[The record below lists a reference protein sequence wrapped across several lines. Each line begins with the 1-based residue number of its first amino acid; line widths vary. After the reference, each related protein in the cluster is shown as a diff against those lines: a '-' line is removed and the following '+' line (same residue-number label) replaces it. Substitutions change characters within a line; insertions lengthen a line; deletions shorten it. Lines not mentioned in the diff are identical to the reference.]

1 MFGNNLLGDVV
12 ELGLAVYIIDAVTG
26 KRKKVYVKNNAEKK
40 RLMAQNKKLKAELA
54 QKKNKKSK
62 K

>member
-1 MFGNNLLGDVV
+1 MLG
-12 ELGLAVYIIDAVTG
+12 ELFEGMVAIWVIDKVTG

-54 QKKNKKSK
+54 KKAKKGK
-62 K
+62 KK

>member
-1 MFGNNLLGDVV
+1 MFGNNLLGDFV
-12 ELGLAVYIIDAVTG
+12 ELGLAVYVIDAVTG

-54 QKKNKKSK
+54 KKAKKGK
-62 K
+62 KK

>member
-1 MFGNNLLGDVV
+1 MLG
-12 ELGLAVYIIDAVTG
+12 ELFEGMVAIWVIDKVTG

-54 QKKNKKSK
+54 KKKSTKGRK

>member
-1 MFGNNLLGDVV
+1 MLG
-12 ELGLAVYIIDAVTG
+12 ELFEGMVAIWVIDKVTG